1 MLGSTEDREG
11 HRPDQLSTLIM
22 LEEGVQIITQMNLEA
37 QTLVSVG
44 KGRQAMKETQI
55 QMREKRA
62 ALTKG

>member
-1 MLGSTEDREG
+1 M
-11 HRPDQLSTLIM
+11 LIM

-62 ALTKG
+62 ALTNG